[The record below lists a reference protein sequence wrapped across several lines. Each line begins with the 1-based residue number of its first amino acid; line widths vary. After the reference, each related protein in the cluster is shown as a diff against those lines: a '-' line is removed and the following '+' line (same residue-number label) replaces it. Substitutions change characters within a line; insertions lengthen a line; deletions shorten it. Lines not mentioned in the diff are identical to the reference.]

1 MDSLEQVSQTLNTGH
16 SASLFLLNSILPFLT
31 FSIVATLGLIF
42 TVLVPLPS
50 KMIKIIWFYKLCHLF
65 LTWQEGNFQSHLAHS
80 FPGLGLIS
88 IEAETVELKGAAKM
102 KSSSKNFKN
111 YQFFFSCER
120 PHVATCDTRPTMP
133 WSIVGARVCACSR
146 PLVSSK
152 DCLLFRKAVSKQNR
166 FATFPPSS
174 VNSFFE

>member
-1 MDSLEQVSQTLNTGH
+1 MIPFGKTNFGGFFGAGFANSKYQSSYT
-16 SASLFLLNSILPFLT
+16 LFLTSSILPFLT

-65 LTWQEGNFQSHLAHS
+65 QTWQEGNFQSHLAHS

-102 KSSSKNFKN
+102 KSN
-111 YQFFFSCER
+111 
-120 PHVATCDTRPTMP
+120 
-133 WSIVGARVCACSR
+133 
-146 PLVSSK
+146 
-152 DCLLFRKAVSKQNR
+152 
-166 FATFPPSS
+166 
-174 VNSFFE
+174 